1 MTLTV
6 CGVLLLLLLLFTTGS
21 EQWPH
26 LGENIC
32 GEERK
37 CLKGHK
43 MLIWI
48 ICMCISTYVYPR
60 SWKVFMGEW
69 L

>member
-1 MTLTV
+1 MTLTG
-6 CGVLLLLLLLFTTGS
+6 CGVFFFLLFFTTGS

-48 ICMCISTYVYPR
+48 ICMCISTYGTKRDIGMGWRVY
-60 SWKVFMGEW
+60 
-69 L
+69 